1 MIQAIITTE
10 PGGACGFFAGV
21 FALMA
26 VWELL
31 APRRHQPL
39 DSLNATHKKAHAL
52 HRVYI
57 VPHANPDGSFQGRL
71 RTNAAAVDLNR
82 AWREPCEHR
91 SPEILGVVSRMEQT
105 GVDFFLDVH
114 GDETIPYCFVVNS
127 DSVPGI
133 SPKLIGL
140 RERFERALEAAN
152 PDFQREHG
160 YPPEEPG
167 SADLDIGANWVA
179 HRFGCL
185 AMTLEQPFKDPGN
198 SPITESGWSPSR
210 SVLLGAASLTTLAQ
224 ILQDHAA

>member
-10 PGGACGFFAGV
+10 PLIRFGFFAGV

-39 DSLNATHKKAHAL
+39 DSLNATDKKAHAL

-114 GDETIPYCFVVNS
+114 GDETIPYCFVVNWT
-127 DSVPGI
+127 
-133 SPKLIGL
+133 
-140 RERFERALEAAN
+140 A
-152 PDFQREHG
+152 
-160 YPPEEPG
+160 
-167 SADLDIGANWVA
+167 
-179 HRFGCL
+179 
-185 AMTLEQPFKDPGN
+185 
-198 SPITESGWSPSR
+198 
-210 SVLLGAASLTTLAQ
+210 
-224 ILQDHAA
+224 